1 MKTEITLNEYELEKI
16 LSMLK
21 NFNIDGDQGE
31 VSKRYRTVT
40 LVQEGDNGI
49 GTVLNAQYYI
59 DHNGVDGIFTVT
71 ITDEGDW

>member
-1 MKTEITLNEYELEKI
+1 MKNEIILNEYELEKI

-21 NFNIDGDQGE
+21 NFNAEGDQSE

-40 LVQEGDNGI
+40 LVQEGGNGI
-49 GTVLNAQYYI
+49 GTTLDAQYYI